1 PGWLKGPDASISA
14 PFANWP
20 PTTWSRPISSASG
33 TSRTTSFTSA
43 MSWAW
48 PREPLRRSSPGSSS
62 STSTRSATTGLCSRK
77 KVRRPRRERL
87 PDVRS
92 DDDCRRLIATLEK
105 PVYRGCFALI
115 YAYGLRITEAV
126 TLPVSAVDSK
136 QMVLRVIGKRNKER
150 VLPLTESILRMLR
163 EVWKTHRSQR
173 WLFPSRRLTTHL
185 PDATARA
192 AFIQSR
198 NACGFNADFRPHS
211 LRHSFAT
218 HMLQRGVDIRIIQ
231 ILLGHSS
238 LR

>member
-1 PGWLKGPDASISA
+1 
-14 PFANWP
+14 
-20 PTTWSRPISSASG
+20 
-33 TSRTTSFTSA
+33 
-43 MSWAW
+43 
-48 PREPLRRSSPGSSS
+48 
-62 STSTRSATTGLCSRK
+62 
-77 KVRRPRRERL
+77 L

-92 DDDCRRLIATLEK
+92 DEDCRRLIATLEK
-105 PVYRGCFALI
+105 PVYRGCFTLI

-150 VLPLTESILRMLR
+150 VLPLTESILQMLR

-192 AFIQSR
+192 AFIQAR
-198 NACGFNADFRPHS
+198 NACGFDTNFRPHS

-238 LR
+238 LRSTEIYTHLTEPLRDQLRTLLSHTTEGLFEGRRPSRG

>member
-1 PGWLKGPDASISA
+1 MLPSFEPGRLRLASVHQ
-14 PFANWP
+14 
-20 PTTWSRPISSASG
+20 
-33 TSRTTSFTSA
+33 
-43 MSWAW
+43 
-48 PREPLRRSSPGSSS
+48 
-62 STSTRSATTGLCSRK
+62 K

-92 DDDCRRLIATLEK
+92 DADCRRLIATLEK
-105 PVYRGCFALI
+105 PIDRGCFTLI

-150 VLPLTESILRMLR
+150 ILPLTESILQMLR
-163 EVWKTHRSQR
+163 EVWKTHRSRR
-173 WLFPSRRLTTHL
+173 WLFPSRRLTTYL

-192 AFIQSR
+192 AFIQAH

-238 LR
+238 LRSTEIYTHLTEPLRDQLRTLLCQTTDGLFEGRRPSRG